1 MVMDVLNEMSPQE
14 FRGKLFTVLY
24 KYHVEIL
31 KTASAS
37 GRPGAKT
44 FRRSFGAAAASSAAE
59 DANTAEA
66 SAADLPAP
74 PAADLP
80 APPAPAP
87 PVAAPAAPAPT
98 EAPPARGRSGKP
110 K

>member
-1 MVMDVLNEMSPQE
+1 MNRSDSHSIHPNV
-14 FRGKLFTVLY
+14 F

-44 FRRSFGAAAASSAAE
+44 FRRSFGCAAASSNAE
-59 DANTAEA
+59 DANAAETP
-66 SAADLPAP
+66 AAYPPAP
-74 PAADLP
+74 PATDPP

-87 PVAAPAAPAPT
+87 PAAATAAPAAPAPT
-98 EAPPARGRSGKP
+98 KAPPARGRGGKP